1 MPQIVTFTNEL
12 KIFNTKN
19 ELEELD
25 NKVNDF
31 IKENNVEKIYSV
43 SDTTTTDD
51 NGATIGIIRVLA
63 FD

>member
-1 MPQIVTFTNEL
+1 MPQVVTFTNEL

-19 ELEELD
+19 ELEALD
-25 NKVNDF
+25 KQVNDF
-31 IKENNVEKIYSV
+31 IKDNNVQKIHSI

-51 NGATIGIIRVLA
+51 SGATIGIIRVLA

>member
-1 MPQIVTFTNEL
+1 MPQIITFTNEL

-25 NKVNDF
+25 KRVNDF
-31 IKENNVEKIYSV
+31 IKENNVQKIYSV
-43 SDTTTTDD
+43 NDTTTTDD
-51 NGATIGIIRVLA
+51 KGATIGIIRVLA

>member
-12 KIFNTKN
+12 KIFKTKT

-25 NKVNDF
+25 IKVNDF
-31 IKENNVEKIYSV
+31 ISENNVQKIYSV

>member
-1 MPQIVTFTNEL
+1 MPQIITFTNEL

-19 ELEELD
+19 ELEALD
-25 NKVNDF
+25 KQVNNF
-31 IKENNVEKIYSV
+31 IKENNVQKIHSV

-51 NGATIGIIRVLA
+51 SGGTIGIIRVLA